1 MSDVAIP
8 APRLVAWEVTR
19 RCNLKCRH
27 CRASAGDCAVEGEF
41 SLDEAK
47 AVVDDIASFAKPV
60 LILTGGEPLMCEWIW
75 DLIAYA
81 RERGMTPA
89 VGTNG
94 TLVDDEVAR
103 RLAASGVRRIS
114 VSLDFPDAVSHD
126 EFRGVEGA
134 FDAAVSGIA
143 AARRAGVEVQVNTTV
158 TRRNWR
164 MLDEMHDL
172 AVRLDAQA
180 LHPFLLVP
188 TGRGAGLSG
197 EELGAAEYEEALG
210 WVCRRQRTSPLE
222 LKPTDA
228 PQYRRIAIQQG
239 VACAS
244 RGRGCLAGTG
254 FAFISHVGGVQPCG
268 YFDMTL
274 GNVRETPFSRI
285 WRESPVFA
293 DLRRPERLKG
303 KCGVCEYK
311 AVCGGCRARALA
323 VSGDYL
329 AEEPNCAH
337 VPDGILLD
345 ALQTD
350 FPICERPYAALGERF
365 GLSEGECYRR
375 VCALREKGV
384 IRRIGAAFNSH
395 ALGFVS
401 TLVAFAVREEAVD
414 DAAAVVSASP
424 FVTHNYRREGEFN
437 LWFTL
442 VAPSRE
448 KIDEIVEELRV
459 GAAAKK
465 AMELSSRRAYKLR
478 AVFSRNDGNTTT
490 SVRQQEGGS
499 QPTGNGDR
507 GLASFASGIGVQQ
520 QEGGS
525 QLAANGDRGLAS
537 SASGIGVRQQEG
549 GSQPT
554 GNGDRGLASF
564 ASCIGLQQQEGGSQ
578 LAANGDLATPQPDS
592 GSGYEIDSW
601 LVRLVQGD
609 ISGLGPA
616 PFTPEDAARLR
627 EMAAKRVIRRFGA
640 FLDHNAAG
648 FVANAL
654 TVWQVDGGE
663 ADALGEAFALRPF
676 ASHCVLRAVAPG
688 WPYSLYAM
696 IHARSREGLAASI
709 GELDALAESVA
720 GRPVPR
726 VVLPTVR
733 EYKKAP
739 PRYDA

>member
-1 MSDVAIP
+1 MSEGAIP
-8 APRLVAWEVTR
+8 VPRLVAWEVTR

-60 LILTGGEPLMCEWIW
+60 LILTGGEPLMCEWVW
-75 DLIAYA
+75 DIIAYA

-114 VSLDFPDAVSHD
+114 VSLDFPTAGAHD

-210 WVCRRQRTSPLE
+210 WVCRRRRTSPLE

-274 GNVRETPFSRI
+274 GNMRETPFSRI
-285 WRESPVFA
+285 WRESSVFA

-375 VCALREKGV
+375 VCALRERGV

-395 ALGFVS
+395 ALGYVS
-401 TLVAFAVREEAVD
+401 TLVAFAVAEDSV
-414 DAAAVVSASP
+414 DAAAEVVSASP

-448 KIDEIVEELRV
+448 KIDEIVEELRA
-459 GAAAKK
+459 GTAAKK

-490 SVRQQEGGS
+490 SVRQQEG
-499 QPTGNGDR
+499 
-507 GLASFASGIGVQQ
+507 A
-520 QEGGS
+520 S

-549 GSQPT
+549 
-554 GNGDRGLASF
+554 A
-564 ASCIGLQQQEGGSQ
+564 SQ
-578 LAANGDLATPQPDS
+578 LAGNGDLATPQRDS
-592 GSGYEIDSW
+592 GAGYEIDSR

-609 ISGLGPA
+609 ITGLGVA

-696 IHARSREGLAASI
+696 IHASSREGLAASI

-726 VVLPTVR
+726 IILPTLR

>member
-1 MSDVAIP
+1 MSEGAIP
-8 APRLVAWEVTR
+8 VPRLVAWEVTR

-27 CRASAGDCAVEGEF
+27 CRASAGDCAVEGEL
-41 SLDEAK
+41 SLGEAK

-60 LILTGGEPLMCEWIW
+60 LILTGGEPLMCEWVW
-75 DLIAYA
+75 DIIAYA

-114 VSLDFPDAVSHD
+114 VSLDFPTAGAHD

-134 FDAAVSGIA
+134 FDAAVRGIA

-274 GNVRETPFSRI
+274 GNVRKTPFSRI

-365 GLSEGECYRR
+365 GLSEGECHRR

-384 IRRIGAAFNSH
+384 IRRIGAAFNSR
-395 ALGFVS
+395 ALGYIS
-401 TLVAFAVREEAVD
+401 TLVAFAVREETVD

-448 KIDEIVEELRV
+448 KIDEVVEELR
-459 GAAAKK
+459 AATAAKR
-465 AMELSSRRAYKLR
+465 AMELPSRRAYKLR
-478 AVFSRNDGNTTT
+478 AVFNSHGGGRPVGGDAGVPYPAADGD
-490 SVRQQEGGS
+490 GS
-499 QPTGNGDR
+499 ALPPG
-507 GLASFASGIGVQQ
+507 SGI
-520 QEGGS
+520 
-525 QLAANGDRGLAS
+525 
-537 SASGIGVRQQEG
+537 
-549 GSQPT
+549 
-554 GNGDRGLASF
+554 
-564 ASCIGLQQQEGGSQ
+564 
-578 LAANGDLATPQPDS
+578 DS
-592 GSGYEIDSW
+592 RV
-601 LVRLVQGD
+601 VRLVQGD
-609 ISGLGPA
+609 ITGLGVA

-663 ADALGEAFALRPF
+663 ADALGEAFAFRPF

-696 IHARSREGLAASI
+696 IHARSREGLAACI
-709 GELDALAESVA
+709 GELDALAESVV

-739 PRYDA
+739 PRYDG

>member
-27 CRASAGDCAVEGEF
+27 CRASAGECAVEGELSF
-41 SLDEAK
+41 DEAK

-239 VACAS
+239 VSCAS

-293 DLRRPERLKG
+293 DLRRPELLKG
-303 KCGVCEYK
+303 KCGACEYK

-337 VPDGILLD
+337 VPDGVLLD

-350 FPICERPYAALGERF
+350 FPICERPYGALGERL
-365 GLSEGECYRR
+365 GLSEDECYRR
-375 VCALREKGV
+375 VCALRERGV
-384 IRRIGAAFNSH
+384 IRRIGAAFNSRT
-395 ALGFVS
+395 LGYVS
-401 TLVAFAVREEAVD
+401 TLVAFAVAEDSV
-414 DAAAVVSASP
+414 DAAAEVVSASP

-442 VAPSRE
+442 VAPSRA
-448 KIDEIVEELRV
+448 KIEEVVEELRV
-459 GAAAKK
+459 GAAAEKV
-465 AMELSSRRAYKLR
+465 MELPSRRAYKLR
-478 AVFSRNDGNTTT
+478 AVFSRNRDAAAPAVAEDTTT
-490 SVRQQEGGS
+490 GARQQEGVPNS
-499 QPTGNGDR
+499 EVDMR
-507 GLASFASGIGVQQ
+507 LVQ
-520 QEGGS
+520 
-525 QLAANGDRGLAS
+525 
-537 SASGIGVRQQEG
+537 
-549 GSQPT
+549 
-554 GNGDRGLASF
+554 
-564 ASCIGLQQQEGGSQ
+564 
-578 LAANGDLATPQPDS
+578 
-592 GSGYEIDSW
+592 
-601 LVRLVQGD
+601 LVQGD

-627 EMAAKRVIRRFGA
+627 ELASKRVIRRFGA

-648 FVANAL
+648 FVTNAL
-654 TVWQVDGGE
+654 TVWDVEDGE
-663 ADALGEAFALRPF
+663 VDALGEAFAGRPF
-676 ASHCVLRAVAPG
+676 ASHCVRRTAAPG

-696 IHARSREGLAASI
+696 IHARSSEGLASFL

-733 EYKKAP
+733 EYKKSP
-739 PRYDA
+739 PRYIHD

>member
-27 CRASAGDCAVEGEF
+27 CRASAGECAVEGELSF
-41 SLDEAK
+41 DEAK

-103 RLAASGVRRIS
+103 RLAASGVKRIS
-114 VSLDFPDAVSHD
+114 VSLDFPDAGSHD

-143 AARRAGVEVQVNTTV
+143 AARRAGVEVQINTTV

-239 VACAS
+239 VSCAS

-293 DLRRPERLKG
+293 DLRRPELLKG
-303 KCGVCEYK
+303 KCGACEYK

-337 VPDGILLD
+337 VPDGVLLD

-350 FPICERPYAALGERF
+350 FPICERPYGALGESL
-365 GLSEGECYRR
+365 GLSEDECYRR
-375 VCALREKGV
+375 VCALRERGV
-384 IRRIGAAFNSH
+384 IRRIGAAFNSR
-395 ALGFVS
+395 ALGYVS
-401 TLVAFAVREEAVD
+401 TLVAFAVAEDSVDAV
-414 DAAAVVSASP
+414 AEVVSASP

-442 VAPSRE
+442 VAPSRA
-448 KIDEIVEELRV
+448 KIEEVVEELRA
-459 GAAAKK
+459 GTAAKK

-478 AVFSRNDGNTTT
+478 AVFSRNRDAAAPAVAEDTT
-490 SVRQQEGGS
+490 SGARQQEGV
-499 QPTGNGDR
+499 PNTEVDMR
-507 GLASFASGIGVQQ
+507 LVQ
-520 QEGGS
+520 
-525 QLAANGDRGLAS
+525 
-537 SASGIGVRQQEG
+537 
-549 GSQPT
+549 
-554 GNGDRGLASF
+554 
-564 ASCIGLQQQEGGSQ
+564 
-578 LAANGDLATPQPDS
+578 
-592 GSGYEIDSW
+592 
-601 LVRLVQGD
+601 LVQGD

-627 EMAAKRVIRRFGA
+627 ELASKRVIRRFGA

-654 TVWQVDGGE
+654 TVWDVEDGE
-663 ADALGEAFALRPF
+663 VDALGEAFAGRPF
-676 ASHCVLRAVAPG
+676 ASHCVRRAVAPG

-696 IHARSREGLAASI
+696 IHARSSEGLASFL

-726 VVLPTVR
+726 VVLPTVL
-733 EYKKAP
+733 EYKKSP
-739 PRYDA
+739 PRYIHD

>member
-1 MSDVAIP
+1 MSEGAIP
-8 APRLVAWEVTR
+8 VPRLVAWEVTR

-47 AVVDDIASFAKPV
+47 AVVDDIASFANPV
-60 LILTGGEPLMCEWIW
+60 LILTGGEPLMCEWVW
-75 DLIAYA
+75 DIIAYA

-103 RLAASGVRRIS
+103 RLAASGVKRIS
-114 VSLDFPDAVSHD
+114 VSLDFPTAGAHD

-239 VACAS
+239 VSCAS

-384 IRRIGAAFNSH
+384 IRRIGAAFNSR

-401 TLVAFAVREEAVD
+401 TLVAFAVAEEAVD

-448 KIDEIVEELRV
+448 KIDEIVEELRA
-459 GAAAKK
+459 GTAAKK

-499 QPTGNGDR
+499 QLTGN
-507 GLASFASGIGVQQ
+507 A
-520 QEGGS
+520 
-525 QLAANGDRGLAS
+525 
-537 SASGIGVRQQEG
+537 
-549 GSQPT
+549 
-554 GNGDRGLASF
+554 DRGLASF
-564 ASCIGLQQQEGGSQ
+564 ASCIGLRQQEGGSQ

-592 GSGYEIDSW
+592 GSGYEIDSR

-627 EMAAKRVIRRFGA
+627 ELASKRVIRRFGA

-654 TVWQVDGGE
+654 TVWDVEDGE
-663 ADALGEAFALRPF
+663 VDALGEAFAGRPF
-676 ASHCVLRAVAPG
+676 ASHCVRRTAAPG

-720 GRPVPR
+720 GHPVPR
-726 VVLPTVR
+726 VVLQTVR

-739 PRYDA
+739 PRYIHD

>member
-1 MSDVAIP
+1 M
-8 APRLVAWEVTR
+8 
-19 RCNLKCRH
+19 
-27 CRASAGDCAVEGEF
+27 
-41 SLDEAK
+41 
-47 AVVDDIASFAKPV
+47 
-60 LILTGGEPLMCEWIW
+60 LILTGGEPLMCEWVW
-75 DLIAYA
+75 DIIAYA

-103 RLAASGVRRIS
+103 RLAASGVKRIS
-114 VSLDFPDAVSHD
+114 VSLDFPTAGAHD

-285 WRESPVFA
+285 WRESPVFD

-303 KCGVCEYK
+303 KCGACEYK
-311 AVCGGCRARALA
+311 VVCGGCRARALA

-384 IRRIGAAFNSH
+384 IRRIGAAFNSR

-448 KIDEIVEELRV
+448 KIDEIVEELHA
-459 GAAAKK
+459 GTAAKK
-465 AMELSSRRAYKLR
+465 AMELPSRRAYKLR

-490 SVRQQEGGS
+490 SVRQQEIGS
-499 QPTGNGDR
+499 QP
-507 GLASFASGIGVQQ
+507 SG
-520 QEGGS
+520 
-525 QLAANGDRGLAS
+525 
-537 SASGIGVRQQEG
+537 
-549 GSQPT
+549 
-554 GNGDRGLASF
+554 
-564 ASCIGLQQQEGGSQ
+564 
-578 LAANGDLATPQPDS
+578 NGDLATPQPDS
-592 GSGYEIDSW
+592 GSGYEIDSR

-609 ISGLGPA
+609 ITGLGVA

-739 PRYDA
+739 PRYDT

>member
-1 MSDVAIP
+1 MSEGAIP
-8 APRLVAWEVTR
+8 VPRLVAWEVTR

-27 CRASAGDCAVEGEF
+27 CRASAGDCAVEGEL

-60 LILTGGEPLMCEWIW
+60 LILTGGEPLMCEWVW
-75 DLIAYA
+75 DIIAYA

-114 VSLDFPDAVSHD
+114 VSIDFPTAGAHD

-134 FDAAVSGIA
+134 FAAAVRGIA

-239 VACAS
+239 AACAS

-285 WRESPVFA
+285 WRESPVFD
-293 DLRRPERLKG
+293 DLRRPERLKS

-337 VPDGILLD
+337 VPDGVLLD

-384 IRRIGAAFNSH
+384 IRRIGAAFNSR
-395 ALGFVS
+395 ALGYVS
-401 TLVAFAVREEAVD
+401 TLVAFAVGEEAVD

-448 KIDEIVEELRV
+448 KIDEVVEELRA
-459 GAAAKK
+459 GTAAKK

-478 AVFSRNDGNTTT
+478 AVFSRNDGDKTT
-490 SVRQQEGGS
+490 S
-499 QPTGNGDR
+499 
-507 GLASFASGIGVQQ
+507 VQQ
-520 QEGGS
+520 QEGAS

-537 SASGIGVRQQEG
+537 SASGVGVRQQEV
-549 GSQPT
+549 GSQLT
-554 GNGDRGLASF
+554 GNADRGLASF
-564 ASCIGLQQQEGGSQ
+564 ASGIGVRQQEGGSQ

-592 GSGYEIDSW
+592 GAGSEIDAR

-609 ISGLGPA
+609 ITGLGVA

-696 IHARSREGLAASI
+696 IHARSREGLAACI

>member
-1 MSDVAIP
+1 MSEGAIP
-8 APRLVAWEVTR
+8 VPRLVAWEVTR

-27 CRASAGDCAVEGEF
+27 CRASAGECAVEGEF

-60 LILTGGEPLMCEWIW
+60 LILTGGEPLMCEWVW
-75 DLIAYA
+75 DIIAYA

-103 RLAASGVRRIS
+103 RLAASGVKRIS
-114 VSLDFPDAVSHD
+114 VSLDFPTAGAHD

-143 AARRAGVEVQVNTTV
+143 AARRAGVEVQINTTV

-172 AVRLDAQA
+172 AVRLDVQA

-329 AEEPNCAH
+329 AEEPNCAN

-442 VAPSRE
+442 VAPSRA
-448 KIDEIVEELRV
+448 KIEEVVEELRA
-459 GAAAKK
+459 GTAAKK

-499 QPTGNGDR
+499 QPTRNGDR
-507 GLASFASGIGVQQ
+507 GLASFASGIG
-520 QEGGS
+520 
-525 QLAANGDRGLAS
+525 
-537 SASGIGVRQQEG
+537 
-549 GSQPT
+549 
-554 GNGDRGLASF
+554 
-564 ASCIGLQQQEGGSQ
+564 LQQQEGASQ
-578 LAANGDLATPQPDS
+578 LAENGDLATPQRDS
-592 GSGYEIDSW
+592 GAGYEIDSR

-609 ISGLGPA
+609 ITGLGVA

>member
-27 CRASAGDCAVEGEF
+27 CRASAGDCAVDGEF

-47 AVVDDIASFAKPV
+47 AVIDDIASFAKPV

-303 KCGVCEYK
+303 KCGVCEYHK
-311 AVCGGCRARALA
+311 VCGGCRARAY
-323 VSGDYL
+323 SINGDHL
-329 AEEPNCAH
+329 GEEPLCSYI
-337 VPDGILLD
+337 P
-345 ALQTD
+345 Q
-350 FPICERPYAALGERF
+350 
-365 GLSEGECYRR
+365 
-375 VCALREKGV
+375 ALR
-384 IRRIGAAFNSH
+384 
-395 ALGFVS
+395 
-401 TLVAFAVREEAVD
+401 
-414 DAAAVVSASP
+414 
-424 FVTHNYRREGEFN
+424 
-437 LWFTL
+437 
-442 VAPSRE
+442 
-448 KIDEIVEELRV
+448 
-459 GAAAKK
+459 KK
-465 AMELSSRRAYKLR
+465 
-478 AVFSRNDGNTTT
+478 T
-490 SVRQQEGGS
+490 
-499 QPTGNGDR
+499 
-507 GLASFASGIGVQQ
+507 
-520 QEGGS
+520 
-525 QLAANGDRGLAS
+525 
-537 SASGIGVRQQEG
+537 
-549 GSQPT
+549 
-554 GNGDRGLASF
+554 
-564 ASCIGLQQQEGGSQ
+564 
-578 LAANGDLATPQPDS
+578 
-592 GSGYEIDSW
+592 
-601 LVRLVQGD
+601 
-609 ISGLGPA
+609 
-616 PFTPEDAARLR
+616 
-627 EMAAKRVIRRFGA
+627 
-640 FLDHNAAG
+640 NA
-648 FVANAL
+648 
-654 TVWQVDGGE
+654 
-663 ADALGEAFALRPF
+663 
-676 ASHCVLRAVAPG
+676 
-688 WPYSLYAM
+688 
-696 IHARSREGLAASI
+696 
-709 GELDALAESVA
+709 
-720 GRPVPR
+720 
-726 VVLPTVR
+726 
-733 EYKKAP
+733 
-739 PRYDA
+739 

>member
-27 CRASAGDCAVEGEF
+27 CRASAGECAVEGELSF
-41 SLDEAK
+41 DEAK

-103 RLAASGVRRIS
+103 RLAASGVKRIS
-114 VSLDFPDAVSHD
+114 VSLDFPDAGSHD

-143 AARRAGVEVQVNTTV
+143 AARRAGVEVQINTTV

-239 VACAS
+239 VSCAS

-293 DLRRPERLKG
+293 DLRRPELLKG
-303 KCGVCEYK
+303 KCGACEYK

-337 VPDGILLD
+337 VPDGVLLD

-350 FPICERPYAALGERF
+350 FPICERPYGALGESL
-365 GLSEGECYRR
+365 GLSEDECYRR
-375 VCALREKGV
+375 VCALRERGV
-384 IRRIGAAFNSH
+384 IRRIGAAFNSR
-395 ALGFVS
+395 ALGYVS
-401 TLVAFAVREEAVD
+401 TLVAFAVAEDSVDAV
-414 DAAAVVSASP
+414 AEVVSASP

-442 VAPSRE
+442 VAPSRA
-448 KIDEIVEELRV
+448 KIEEVVEELRA
-459 GAAAKK
+459 GTAAKK

-478 AVFSRNDGNTTT
+478 AVFSRNRDAAAPAVAEDTT
-490 SVRQQEGGS
+490 SGARQQEGV
-499 QPTGNGDR
+499 PNTEVDMR
-507 GLASFASGIGVQQ
+507 
-520 QEGGS
+520 
-525 QLAANGDRGLAS
+525 
-537 SASGIGVRQQEG
+537 
-549 GSQPT
+549 
-554 GNGDRGLASF
+554 
-564 ASCIGLQQQEGGSQ
+564 
-578 LAANGDLATPQPDS
+578 
-592 GSGYEIDSW
+592 

-627 EMAAKRVIRRFGA
+627 ELASKRVIRRFGA

-654 TVWQVDGGE
+654 TVWDVEDGE
-663 ADALGEAFALRPF
+663 VDALGEAFAGRPF
-676 ASHCVLRAVAPG
+676 ASHCVRRAVAPG

-696 IHARSREGLAASI
+696 IHARSSEGLASFL

-726 VVLPTVR
+726 VVLPTVL
-733 EYKKAP
+733 EYKKSP
-739 PRYDA
+739 PRYIHD

>member
-1 MSDVAIP
+1 MSEGAIP
-8 APRLVAWEVTR
+8 VPRLVAWEVTR

-60 LILTGGEPLMCEWIW
+60 LILTGGEPLMCEWVW
-75 DLIAYA
+75 DIIAYA
-81 RERGMTPA
+81 RERRMTPA

-114 VSLDFPDAVSHD
+114 VSLDFPTAGAHD

-274 GNVRETPFSRI
+274 GNVRRTPFSRI

-303 KCGVCEYK
+303 KCGACEYK

-350 FPICERPYAALGERF
+350 FPICERPYAALGERL
-365 GLSEGECYRR
+365 GLSEDECYRR
-375 VCALREKGV
+375 VCALRERGV
-384 IRRIGAAFNSH
+384 IRRIGAAFNSR
-395 ALGFVS
+395 ALGYVS
-401 TLVAFAVREEAVD
+401 TLVAFAVAEEAVD

-448 KIDEIVEELRV
+448 KIDEIVEELRA
-459 GAAAKK
+459 GTAAKK

-490 SVRQQEGGS
+490 SVRQQEG
-499 QPTGNGDR
+499 
-507 GLASFASGIGVQQ
+507 A
-520 QEGGS
+520 S

-537 SASGIGVRQQEG
+537 SASG
-549 GSQPT
+549 
-554 GNGDRGLASF
+554 
-564 ASCIGLQQQEGGSQ
+564 IGLQQQEGGSQ
-578 LAANGDLATPQPDS
+578 LAANGDLATPQRDS
-592 GSGYEIDSW
+592 GAGYEIDSR

-609 ISGLGPA
+609 ISGLGVA
-616 PFTPEDAARLR
+616 PFTSEDAARLR
-627 EMAAKRVIRRFGA
+627 ELAAKRVIRRFGA

-654 TVWQVDGGE
+654 TVWDVEDGE

>member
-1 MSDVAIP
+1 MSEGAIP
-8 APRLVAWEVTR
+8 VPRLVAWEVTR

-47 AVVDDIASFAKPV
+47 AVVDDIASFANPV
-60 LILTGGEPLMCEWIW
+60 LILTGGEPLMCEWVW
-75 DLIAYA
+75 DIIAYA

-103 RLAASGVRRIS
+103 RLAASGVKRIS
-114 VSLDFPDAVSHD
+114 VSLDFPTAGAHDA
-126 EFRGVEGA
+126 FRGVEGA
-134 FDAAVSGIA
+134 YAAAVSGIA

-239 VACAS
+239 VSCAS

-384 IRRIGAAFNSH
+384 IRRIGAAFNSR

-401 TLVAFAVREEAVD
+401 TLVAFAVAEEAVD

-448 KIDEIVEELRV
+448 KIDEIVEELRA
-459 GAAAKK
+459 GTAAKK

-499 QPTGNGDR
+499 QLTGN
-507 GLASFASGIGVQQ
+507 A
-520 QEGGS
+520 
-525 QLAANGDRGLAS
+525 
-537 SASGIGVRQQEG
+537 
-549 GSQPT
+549 
-554 GNGDRGLASF
+554 DRGLASF
-564 ASCIGLQQQEGGSQ
+564 ASCIGLRQQEGGSQ

-592 GSGYEIDSW
+592 GSGYEIDSR

-627 EMAAKRVIRRFGA
+627 ELASKRVIRRFGA

-654 TVWQVDGGE
+654 TVWDVEDGE
-663 ADALGEAFALRPF
+663 VDALGEAFAGRPF
-676 ASHCVLRAVAPG
+676 ASHCVRRTAAPG

-720 GRPVPR
+720 GHPVPR
-726 VVLPTVR
+726 VVLQTVR

-739 PRYDA
+739 PRYIHD

>member
-1 MSDVAIP
+1 MSEGAIP
-8 APRLVAWEVTR
+8 VPRLVAWEVTR

-47 AVVDDIASFAKPV
+47 AVVDDIASFANPV
-60 LILTGGEPLMCEWIW
+60 LILTGGEPLMCEWVW
-75 DLIAYA
+75 DIIAYA

-103 RLAASGVRRIS
+103 RLAASGVKRIS
-114 VSLDFPDAVSHD
+114 VSLDFPTAGAHD

-239 VACAS
+239 VSCAS

-384 IRRIGAAFNSH
+384 IRRIGAAFNSR

-401 TLVAFAVREEAVD
+401 TLVAFAVAEEAVD

-448 KIDEIVEELRV
+448 KIDEIVEELRA
-459 GAAAKK
+459 GTAAKK

-499 QPTGNGDR
+499 QLTGN
-507 GLASFASGIGVQQ
+507 A
-520 QEGGS
+520 
-525 QLAANGDRGLAS
+525 
-537 SASGIGVRQQEG
+537 
-549 GSQPT
+549 
-554 GNGDRGLASF
+554 DRGLASF
-564 ASCIGLQQQEGGSQ
+564 ASCIGLRQQEGGSQ

-592 GSGYEIDSW
+592 GSGYEIDSR

-627 EMAAKRVIRRFGA
+627 ELASKRVIRQFGA

-654 TVWQVDGGE
+654 TVWDVEDGE
-663 ADALGEAFALRPF
+663 VDALGEAFAGRPF
-676 ASHCVLRAVAPG
+676 ASHCVRRTAAPG

-720 GRPVPR
+720 GHPVPR
-726 VVLPTVR
+726 VVLQTVR

-739 PRYDA
+739 PRYIHD

>member
-1 MSDVAIP
+1 MSEGAIP
-8 APRLVAWEVTR
+8 VPRLVAWEVTR

-27 CRASAGDCAVEGEF
+27 CRASAGECAVEGEF

-60 LILTGGEPLMCEWIW
+60 LILTGGEPLMCEWVW
-75 DLIAYA
+75 DIIAYA

-103 RLAASGVRRIS
+103 RLAASGVKRIS
-114 VSLDFPDAVSHD
+114 VSLDFPTAGAHD

-164 MLDEMHDL
+164 MLDEMHGL

-239 VACAS
+239 VSCAS

-293 DLRRPERLKG
+293 DLRRPELLKG
-303 KCGVCEYK
+303 KCGACEYK

-350 FPICERPYAALGERF
+350 FPICERPYAALGERL

-375 VCALREKGV
+375 VCALRERGV

-401 TLVAFAVREEAVD
+401 TLVAFAVAEEAVD

-442 VAPSRE
+442 VAPSRA
-448 KIDEIVEELRV
+448 KIDEIVEELRA
-459 GAAAKK
+459 GTAAKK

-499 QPTGNGDR
+499 Q
-507 GLASFASGIGVQQ
+507 
-520 QEGGS
+520 
-525 QLAANGDRGLAS
+525 
-537 SASGIGVRQQEG
+537 
-549 GSQPT
+549 
-554 GNGDRGLASF
+554 
-564 ASCIGLQQQEGGSQ
+564 

-592 GSGYEIDSW
+592 GSGYEIDSR

-609 ISGLGPA
+609 ITGLGVA